1 MKTHPANASLQIAG
15 TIAAF
20 LGVIAVQAIVPRFQ
34 DVFESFGA
42 ELPAITQM
50 FVRGRWFLWPLP
62 LAVPMIAAFVR
73 VRDENDRRR
82 GIVGLIVGIAIGVG
96 LPIFCGF
103 AMYLPIFG
111 FAPNA

>member
-1 MKTHPANASLQIAG
+1 MKSHPANVSLQVAG
-15 TIAAF
+15 TVAAF
-20 LGVIAVQAIVPRFQ
+20 FGVIAVQMIVPSFQ
-34 DVFESFGA
+34 EVFESFGA
-42 ELPAITQM
+42 ELPAITRF
-50 FVRGRWFLWPLP
+50 FVQGRWFLWPLP

-96 LPIFCGF
+96 LPLFCGF